1 MSKKNIKTRLF
12 WLFILIGVLPLIIV
26 LFFSGIIEVSH
37 MEENAKTDMRMKT
50 IVIDNYVTDLF
61 ERNFHVLHATS
72 FNPILQQYIES
83 SDKTQST
90 LVSQIMNDTNWI
102 FKDGNMMALT
112 GKDGNQLLRTDNAP
126 LVNVTKREHF
136 QHAMN
141 DVDFVSNVI
150 RSMSTGKDIVV
161 IEVPVKNNNY
171 QVIGMLQRNFEIEA
185 YQSFVSSLSDEQ
197 TSIIVLDREA
207 NILAHS
213 NKNLLNISEENELPV
228 PYQIV
233 SKTMAGVFDVT
244 RAEINGVDSLIGYKK
259 NSITGWPIII
269 VYPYKY
275 IFDKVNGQIMN
286 LALLGIIF
294 SFIIS
299 ILSYH
304 FSRKAAQPIQEV
316 LHKAKKISED
326 VETENIKVASN
337 DEIEEISHVLNEI
350 RLERDTYRQEIE
362 RDTLTT
368 LYTKGAVKAIF
379 NKMKQNVNINQSFD
393 LTAMYLIELDHF
405 KDLNE
410 HFGHLY
416 GDRVLLEF
424 SERLRKCFR
433 PLDCVGRLDANEFIV
448 IANQVSAKTDVLRK
462 AQHINKVARSLILDD
477 QPVDLTASIGIAFF
491 PQDGNSYEDLL
502 SSARLALSKAKI
514 EGRDRFYI
522 KA

>member
-26 LFFSGIIEVSH
+26 LLFSGFIEVSY
-37 MEENAKTDMRMKT
+37 MEENAKSDMRMKT
-50 IVIDNYVTDLF
+50 TVIDNYVTDLF
-61 ERNFHVLHATS
+61 ERNFHVLHATGI
-72 FNPILQQYIES
+72 NPVLQQYVES
-83 SDKTQST
+83 NDKTQSLIT
-90 LVSQIMNDTNWI
+90 AQIMNETNWI

-112 GKDGNQLLRTDNAP
+112 GRDGNQLLRTDDAP

-136 QHAMN
+136 RQAMS
-141 DVDFVSNVI
+141 DRDYVSNVI
-150 RSMSTGKDIVV
+150 RSMSTGKDIIV

-171 QVIGMLQRNFEIEA
+171 QVIGMLQRNFETEA

-207 NILAHS
+207 NILAHT
-213 NKNLLNISEENELPV
+213 NKNLLNISDESELPV

-269 VYPYKY
+269 VYPYRY
-275 IFDKVNGQIMN
+275 IFDKVNEQIVR
-286 LALLGIIF
+286 LAALGIIF

-316 LHKAKKISED
+316 LHNAKKISED
-326 VETENIKVASN
+326 VETENINVASN

-362 RDTLTT
+362 RDTLTN

-379 NKMKQNVNINQSFD
+379 NKMKQNENINQSFD
-393 LTAMYLIELDHF
+393 LTALYLIELDHF
-405 KDLNE
+405 KELNK

-424 SERLRKCFR
+424 SQRLKKCFR
-433 PLDCVGRLDANEFIV
+433 PLDCVGRLEANEFVV
-448 IANQVSAKTDVLRK
+448 IANQVSAKIDVLRK
-462 AQHINKVARSLILDD
+462 AQHINKITRTLVLDD
-477 QPVDLTASIGIAFF
+477 QPVNLTASIGIAFF
-491 PQDGNSYEDLL
+491 PQDGNLYEDLL
-502 SSARLALSKAKI
+502 SSARVALSKAKT

>member
-12 WLFILIGVLPLIIV
+12 WLFILIGVLPLIVV
-26 LFFSGIIEVSH
+26 LICSGLIGVTQ
-37 MEENAKTDMRMKT
+37 MEENAKSDMRMKT

-72 FNPILQQYIES
+72 YNPVLQQYIES
-83 SDKTQST
+83 ADKSQNT

-112 GKDGNQLLRTDNAP
+112 GKDGNQLLRTDGSP

-136 QHAMN
+136 RRAMN
-141 DVDFVSNVI
+141 DADFVSNII
-150 RSMSTGKDIVV
+150 RSMSTGEDIVV

-171 QVIGMLQRNFEIEA
+171 QVIGMLQRNFEIAA
-185 YQSFVSSLSDEQ
+185 YQSFVESLSDEQ
-197 TSIIVLDREA
+197 TSIVVLDREA

-213 NKNLLNISEENELPV
+213 NKNLLNMSEESELPV

-259 NSITGWPIII
+259 NSVTGWPIII

-275 IFDKVNGQIMN
+275 IFDKVNGQIIN
-286 LALLGIIF
+286 LGLLGLLF
-294 SFIIS
+294 ALVIS

-304 FSRKAAQPIQEV
+304 FSRKAAKPIQEV
-316 LHKAKKISED
+316 LNKAKKISED
-326 VETENIKVASN
+326 VESENIKVASN

-393 LTAMYLIELDHF
+393 LTAFYLIELDHF

-410 HFGHLY
+410 KLGHLY

-424 SERLRKCFR
+424 SQKLRKCFR
-433 PLDCVGRLDANEFIV
+433 PLDCVGRLDGNEFIV
-448 IANQVSAKTDVLRK
+448 IANQLSAKTDAFRK
-462 AQHINKVARSLILDD
+462 AQHINKIARSLVLDD
-477 QPVDLTASIGIAFF
+477 QPVNITASIGIAFY
-491 PQDGNSYEDLL
+491 PQDGNLYEDLV
-502 SSARLALSKAKI
+502 SSARAALSKAKT
-514 EGRDRFYI
+514 EGRNRFYV
-522 KA
+522 KS

>member
-1 MSKKNIKTRLF
+1 M
-12 WLFILIGVLPLIIV
+12 FILIGVLPLIIV
-26 LFFSGIIEVSH
+26 LLFSAFIEISH
-37 MEENAKTDMRMKT
+37 MEENAKSDMRMKT

-61 ERNFHVLHATS
+61 ERNFHVLHATGI
-72 FNPILQQYIES
+72 NPVLQQYIES
-83 SDKTQST
+83 SDKTQNLIAT
-90 LVSQIMNDTNWI
+90 QIMNETNWI

-112 GKDGNQLLRTDNAP
+112 AKDGNQLIRTDDAP

-136 QHAMN
+136 RQAMN
-141 DVDFVSNVI
+141 DNDYVSNVI
-150 RSMSTGKDIVV
+150 RSMSTGKDIIV

-171 QVIGMLQRNFEIEA
+171 QVIGMLQRNFETEA
-185 YQSFVSSLSDEQ
+185 YQSFVGSLSDEQ

-207 NILAHS
+207 NILAHT
-213 NKNLLNISEENELPV
+213 NKNLLNISDESELPV

-233 SKTMAGVFDVT
+233 SKTMAGVFDVI

-275 IFDKVNGQIMN
+275 IFDKVNEQIMQ
-286 LALLGIIF
+286 LALLGVIC

-316 LHKAKKISED
+316 LHNAKKISED
-326 VETENIKVASN
+326 VETENINVASN

-362 RDTLTT
+362 RDTLTN
-368 LYTKGAVKAIF
+368 LYTKGAVKANF
-379 NKMKQNVNINQSFD
+379 NKMKQNENTNQSFD
-393 LTAMYLIELDHF
+393 LTALYLIELDNF
-405 KDLNE
+405 KNLNKK
-410 HFGHLY
+410 FGHLY

-424 SERLRKCFR
+424 SQRLKKCFR
-433 PLDCVGRLDANEFIV
+433 PLDCVGRLEANEFIV
-448 IANQVSAKTDVLRK
+448 IANQVYAKTDALRK
-462 AQHINKVARSLILDD
+462 AQHINKIARTLVLDG
-477 QPVDLTASIGIAFF
+477 QPVGLTASIGIAFF
-491 PQDGNSYEDLL
+491 PQDGNLYEDLL
-502 SSARLALSKAKI
+502 SAGRLALSKAKT

-522 KA
+522 KT

>member
-12 WLFILIGVLPLIIV
+12 WLFILIGILPLIIV
-26 LFFSGIIEVSH
+26 LFCSGLLEVSY
-37 MEENAKTDMRMKT
+37 MEENAKSDMRMKT
-50 IVIDNYVTDLF
+50 TVIDNYVTDLF
-61 ERNFHVLHATS
+61 ERNFHVLHATVN
-72 FNPILQQYIES
+72 NPILEQYIES
-83 SDKTQST
+83 TDKTQNT

-112 GKDGNQLLRTDNAP
+112 GKDGSQLLRTDSAP
-126 LVNVTKREHF
+126 LVNVNKREHF
-136 QHAMN
+136 QQALK
-141 DVDFVSNVI
+141 DRDFVSNVI
-150 RSMSTGKDIVV
+150 KSMSTGKNIIV
-161 IEVPVKNNNY
+161 IEVPVKNKNY
-171 QVIGMLQRNFEIEA
+171 QVIGMLQRNFETEA
-185 YQSFVSSLSDEQ
+185 YQSFINSLSDEQ

-213 NKNLLNISEENELPV
+213 NKDLLNIAEENELPV

-275 IFDKVNGQIMN
+275 IFDKVNGQITK
-286 LALLGIIF
+286 LALLGFIC

-299 ILSYH
+299 VLSYH

-326 VETENIKVASN
+326 VENENIKVASN

-410 HFGHLY
+410 HLGHLY

-424 SERLRKCFR
+424 SQRLRKCFR
-433 PLDCVGRLDANEFIV
+433 PLDCVGRLEANEFVV
-448 IANQVSAKTDVLRK
+448 IANQVSAKTDVFRK
-462 AQHINKVARSLILDD
+462 AQHINKIARSLVLDD
-477 QPVDLTASIGIAFF
+477 QPVNLTASIGIVFF
-491 PQDGNSYEDLL
+491 PTDGNSYEDLL
-502 SSARLALSKAKI
+502 SSAHVALSKAKS
-514 EGRDRFYI
+514 EGRDRFFV
-522 KA
+522 KT